1 MERREDERSEKMGSY
16 RRREQPSKLGR
27 RRESPLQRRQEAGV
41 RAMQYSARLQEAIKE
56 RQERE
61 AEREKATAPEPF
73 LVTSQDNPHHPG
85 PTRNTL
91 SFTSRSLA
99 CLRRSDV
106 KRLLDNDW
114 LLSMRGLI

>member
-1 MERREDERSEKMGSY
+1 MERREDERSEQIGLYM
-16 RRREQPSKLGR
+16 RREQPSKLGR
-27 RRESPLQRRQEAGV
+27 RRESPLQRRQEAGA
-41 RAMQYSARLQEAIKE
+41 RAMQYSERLQEAIKE
-56 RQERE
+56 RKKRE
-61 AEREKATAPEPF
+61 AERKKATAPEPS
-73 LVTSQDNPHHPG
+73 LVTSRDNPHHPG

-99 CLRRSDV
+99 CLRRSGV